1 MAQGGHRMG
10 EEICIRHYL
19 GRGPKGAV
27 GLLEMNGQG
36 AWRLV
41 VLPGLDREFV
51 QRAVLGRFKEY
62 LTRDEVKRDGRIIFR
77 LRRRPTVDLMR
88 RLQAFV
94 EDVLSAGPASPFSGL
109 RISGLPRR
117 SPSAV
122 RIKTRPGDRSGA

>member
-1 MAQGGHRMG
+1 ME

-19 GRGPKGAV
+19 GSGPKGAV
-27 GLLEMNGQG
+27 GLLEMNVHG

-51 QRAVLGRFKEY
+51 QRSVWGRFKEY

-88 RLQAFV
+88 RLQSLV
-94 EDVLSAGPASPFSGL
+94 EDVLTAGPVSPFSGL
-109 RISGLPRR
+109 RISGRPRR
-117 SPSAV
+117 PGSAV
-122 RIKTRPGDRSGA
+122 RINSRTGHRAGA